1 VTGWS
6 TQQPAVLDLEAAG
19 EHDRRVE
26 YDEYTEGAVARAGRS
41 PLRM

>member
-19 EHDRRVE
+19 EHDRRAE
-26 YDEYTEGAVARAGRS
+26 YDKYTEGAVARAGRS

>member
-1 VTGWS
+1 
-6 TQQPAVLDLEAAG
+6 VLDLEAAG

-26 YDEYTEGAVARAGRS
+26 YDEYTEGAVAGAGRS